1 MRRKSPVFTPV
12 LSSTQG
18 ARSGNNQD
26 DTLKYDT
33 RSILKKDS
41 KAISLTKFKATP
53 SPKNLGKL
61 SKILAKD

>member
-33 RSILKKDS
+33 RSTSRKGN
-41 KAISLTKFKATP
+41 KAISPTNFKATP